1 MHSIES
7 ILLENMA
14 VDESDPQWAIEAENM
29 RVDYGDMVAVK
40 GLNLKIPFGEVYGL
54 VGANGAGK
62 TSTFSVWATLM
73 QPTYGN
79 VKIGGIDILEQPA
92 RARKMMAYMPDLAPV
107 PSDLK
112 IWEFLDLFARSYGYS
127 RKESALRW
135 EKCLEMVDLWDKRND
150 FCKNLSRGMK
160 QRVNLAKA
168 IIHFPKVLILDEP
181 ASGMDPQSRAK
192 LRDILKLMAA
202 DGTTIV
208 ISSHILNE
216 LSDMCTSVGILHKG
230 ELIDN
235 GPLQEVV
242 DRGASDKNEMLI
254 LLAGDQSEEIGKL
267 VRFLENEP
275 VDYAPQR
282 AKGGVIFSVG
292 GSMVGQGKILTKLTQ
307 NGFLVRTYMPT
318 GSGIEQRLNEINQ

>member
-1 MHSIES
+1 MQTSSPES
-7 ILLENMA
+7 QLL
-14 VDESDPQWAIEAENM
+14 DQSWAIEAENM

-92 RARKMMAYMPDLAPV
+92 EARKMMAYMPDLAPV

-127 RKESALRW
+127 RKESARRCK
-135 EKCLEMVDLWDKRND
+135 KCLEMVDLWEKRND

-181 ASGMDPQSRAK
+181 ASGMDPQSRVK

-202 DGTTIV
+202 DGTTVV

-242 DRGASDKNEMLI
+242 DRGASDINEMLV
-254 LLAGDQSEEIGKL
+254 LLVGDQGAEIEKL
-267 VRFLENEP
+267 ITYLENESAGYSP
-275 VDYAPQR
+275 MR
-282 AKGGVIFSVG
+282 AKGGVVLNVDRG
-292 GSMVGQGKILTKLTQ
+292 MKGQGELLSKLTEE
-307 NGFLVRTYMPT
+307 GFLIRTYMPT
-318 GSGIEQRLNEINQ
+318 GSGIEQRLIEINQ

>member
-1 MHSIES
+1 MKTSNTQNQ
-7 ILLENMA
+7 LLDA
-14 VDESDPQWAIEAENM
+14 DGQQWAIEAENM
-29 RVDYGDMVAVK
+29 RVDYGDMVAVR

-79 VKIGGIDILEQPA
+79 VKIGGVDILEHPA
-92 RARKMMAYMPDLAPV
+92 EARKMMAYMPDLAPV

-127 RKESALRW
+127 RKESARRW
-135 EKCLEMVDLWDKRND
+135 KKCLEMVDLWGKKDD

-202 DGTTIV
+202 DGTTVV

-230 ELIDN
+230 ELLDN

-242 DRGASDKNEMLI
+242 DRGASDVNEMLV
-254 LLAGDQSEEIGKL
+254 LLAGDQNTEIEKL
-267 VRFLENEP
+267 MAFLSSKS
-275 VDYAPQR
+275 DAFAAKI
-282 AKGGVIFSVG
+282 AKGGVILKVA
-292 GSMVGQGKILTKLTQ
+292 GSMKGQAELLTLLTLE
-307 NGFLVRTYMPT
+307 GFHIRTYVPT
-318 GSGIEQRLNEINQ
+318 GSGIEQRLIEINQ